1 MKYQIAFSKSSDK
14 ASLLYQRKWLEKKA
28 KKLIET

>member
-1 MKYQIAFSKSSDK
+1 MKYQIVFSKSSNK
-14 ASLLYQRKWLEKKA
+14 ASLIYQKKWLEKKA